1 MYQQCNRLE
10 YDMQMVEDR
19 PVVEI
24 KTADN
29 DQSIV
34 ERARGG
40 LAKVSKGEGLVE
52 EGWLEYGAA
61 LNEGRERFPDDDKN
75 FGNWK
80 KEILLS
86 QLDQVKPYPK
96 DEEAAMWAAGNP
108 DEYRST
114 KKAHPN
120 VRTIRGLHAKW
131 KKPAPKQPK
140 PKMDKDDQRKVR
152 KLQAVIDDPSAD
164 PNTVEA
170 CKRKLDGYKTAHGEK
185 AVEDFIER
193 AKEDEEEYEL
203 IDMEPF
209 IEEALDIIFDTRY
222 DVKWRKAQV
231 QDWLEKAFDGDDN
244 GIIAEV
250 NFLKENKN
258 DWT

>member
-10 YDMQMVEDR
+10 YDMEMVEDR
-19 PVVEI
+19 PLVEI
-24 KTADN
+24 KTADG

-34 ERARGG
+34 ERAKVG
-40 LAKVSKGEGLVE
+40 LAKVSKGEGLIE

-61 LNEGRERFPDDDKN
+61 LNEGRELFSGDLE
-75 FGNWK
+75 FGQWVA
-80 KEILLS
+80 LS
-86 QLDQVKPYPK
+86 QLDTA
-96 DEEAAMWAAGNP
+96 DRMDRAAAMWAAGNP
-108 DEYRST
+108 DEYQST

-152 KLQAVIDDPSAD
+152 KLQAVIDDPAAD

-185 AVEDFIER
+185 AVEDYLEQ
-193 AKEDEEEYEL
+193 AKEEEEEYDV
-203 IDMEPF
+203 IDMEPVM
-209 IEEALDIIFDTRY
+209 EAITDIIFNNDY
-222 DVKWRKAQV
+222 DLEWRKAQV
-231 QDWLEKAFDGDDN
+231 HDWLSKAFDDNDN
-244 GIIAEV
+244 GMIAEL
-250 NFLKENKN
+250 NFLKEHKN